1 MLTIG
6 KMMRICPFDRVAAI
20 FTFVWEDFLNAE
32 QRKNSIN
39 QRLAEQ
45 SSELLSRKRIESER
59 CEQEAGA

>member
-6 KMMRICPFDRVAAI
+6 KMMRIYPFERGAAI

-32 QRKNSIN
+32 QRLDSIN

-45 SSELLSRKRIESER
+45 SSER
-59 CEQEAGA
+59 CEEEAGA